1 MTDQIL
7 IIGATGSVGL
17 EVAKRLSKL
26 KVPVK
31 IAVRN
36 PERAKSLNLKGVEFV
51 QFDYSAQ
58 ESFDQAFANV
68 DKVLLVSPPSNLK
81 LHKNVKDAIDH
92 AIKKGV
98 KLIVNISAISIE
110 SDLEKPMKEIE
121 AHIIKSKIN
130 YVFLRP
136 NCYMQNFRDL
146 FKDFII
152 KENQITVPADDGKVC
167 FVDVRDVAD
176 VAVEALTDDK
186 FKNKI
191 FSLTGNQSINMHVV
205 AYLFSDVLKREIE
218 YNKVSKS
225 EFEKILKSAGWP
237 ASTIEGTIQVCSH
250 VKTGRT
256 DVITNDIQ
264 KILGREPIRL
274 EKFISDYMDNWS

>member
-26 KVPVK
+26 KIPVK

-36 PERAKSLNLKGVEFV
+36 PERAKSLKLKGVEFV
-51 QFDYSAQ
+51 QFDYSVQ
-58 ESFDQAFANV
+58 ETFDQAFANI

-81 LHKNVKDAIDH
+81 LQKNVKKAIDH
-92 AIKKGV
+92 AVKSGA

-110 SDLEKPMKEIE
+110 SELEKPMKDIE
-121 AHIIKSKIN
+121 NHIAKSKVD

-136 NCYMQNFRDL
+136 NCYMQNFKDL
-146 FKDFII
+146 FRDFII
-152 KENQITVPADDGKVC
+152 KENQITVPTADAKIC

-176 VAVEALTDDK
+176 VAVKVLTDDK
-186 FKNKI
+186 LKNKK
-191 FSLTGNQSINMHVV
+191 FNLTGNQSLNMHVV
-205 AYLFSDVLKREIE
+205 AYLFSQGLHREIE
-218 YNKVSKS
+218 YNKVSKT
-225 EFEKILKSAGWP
+225 EFEKLLRSAGWP

-250 VKTGRT
+250 VKTGKT
-256 DVITNDIQ
+256 DVITNDI
-264 KILGREPIRL
+264 KEILGREPIKL
-274 EKFISDYMDNWS
+274 EEFIKDYSDNWS

>member
-26 KVPVK
+26 KIPVK

-51 QFDYSAQ
+51 QFDYSEV

-92 AIKKGV
+92 AIKSGV

-110 SDLEKPMKEIE
+110 SDLEKPMKDIE
-121 AHIIKSKIN
+121 GHISKSKLD

-176 VAVEALTDDK
+176 VAVKALIDDK
-186 FKNKI
+186 LKNKI

-205 AYLFSDVLKREIE
+205 AYLFSEVLNREIE
-218 YNKVSKS
+218 YNKVSKT

-250 VKTGRT
+250 VKTGKT

-264 KILGREPIRL
+264 KILGREPINL
-274 EKFISDYMDNWS
+274 EKFIRDYMDNWT